1 MILTSYS
8 SLGILEHLLFG
19 LDQNGIGSFLSIR
32 GANAIPVA
40 PLKVFVKGNLIYSYL
55 RRTGTNNDSVYVV
68 NIVSNTSYYINLTV
82 QNGQISVARNSD
94 KALVWDTNSR
104 LYIYSINTNFSLLHV
119 FNSTVVTTQDKT
131 KMISFSQD
139 GQLAI
144 I

>member
-1 MILTSYS
+1 MALTSYS
-8 SLGILEHLLFG
+8 SFGILEHLLFG
-19 LDQNGIGSFLSIR
+19 LDQNGIRSFLSIR
-32 GANAIPVA
+32 VANAIPMA
-40 PLKVFVKGNLIYSYL
+40 PSKVFVKNNLIYSYL

-104 LYIYSINTNFSLLHV
+104 LYIYSISTNFSLLHV
-119 FNSTVVTTQDKT
+119 FNSSVVTAQDKT